1 MLTSVIRKTAVL
13 LTLSCSAVAI
23 SAQDPG
29 IAVPAKAAPFVEKG
43 KIALALETADL
54 NGDGFADY
62 LLVVETP
69 KADRD
74 EPGDGIRT
82 LLILT
87 AGRNGDL
94 KLAARNDKVVYCRT
108 CGGVFGDPFAGIT
121 AKRNSFSVDNYG
133 GSNWRWSD
141 SYKFNYSR
149 IDETW
154 QLVLVAKDSFMAT
167 DPEKTAK
174 TKIITPKKFG
184 KINIARFDPDKIR

>member
-1 MLTSVIRKTAVL
+1 MKVKTLTGVL
-13 LTLSCSAVAI
+13 FILYFCSLTI

-29 IAVPAKAAPFVEKG
+29 LAVPAKVAPFVEKG

-69 KADRD
+69 KAGRD
-74 EPGDGIRT
+74 VSGDGIRT

-87 AGRNGDL
+87 ADRNGEL

-108 CGGVFGDPFAGIT
+108 CGGVFGDPFAGVT
-121 AKRNSFSVDNYG
+121 AKRNTFSVDNYG

-149 IDETW
+149 IDKTW
-154 QLVLVAKDSFMAT
+154 QLILVSKDSFMST

-174 TKIITPKKFG
+174 TKVITPKKFG
-184 KINIARFDPDKIR
+184 KIDIARFDPDKIR

>member
-1 MLTSVIRKTAVL
+1 MKVKTLTGVL
-13 LTLSCSAVAI
+13 FILCCCSLAI
-23 SAQDPG
+23 SAQDSG
-29 IAVPAKAAPFVEKG
+29 IAIPTRVVPFIEKG

-69 KADRD
+69 KAGRD
-74 EPGDGIRT
+74 VSGDGIRT

-87 AGRNGDL
+87 ADRNGEL
-94 KLAARNDKVVYCRT
+94 KLAARNDKAVYCRT
-108 CGGVFGDPFAGIT
+108 CGGVFGDPFAGVT

-149 IDETW
+149 IDKTW
-154 QLVLVAKDSFMAT
+154 QLVLVSKDSFMST
-167 DPEKTAK
+167 DPEKTGK
-174 TKIITPKKFG
+174 TKVITPKNFG
-184 KINIARFDPDKIR
+184 KIDIARFDPDKIR

>member
-1 MLTSVIRKTAVL
+1 MMNKAAIL
-13 LTLSCSAVAI
+13 LAMYCGAVAI

-29 IAVPAKAAPFVEKG
+29 LAVPAKIAPFVEKG
-43 KIALALETADL
+43 KIAIALESADL
-54 NGDGFADY
+54 NGDGSADY

-74 EPGDGIRT
+74 VSGDGIRT

-87 AGRNGDL
+87 ADRNGDL
-94 KLAARNDKVVYCRT
+94 RLAARNDKVVYCRT
-108 CGGVFGDPFAGIT
+108 CGGVFGDPFAGVT
-121 AKRNSFSVDNYG
+121 AKRNTFSVDNYG

-149 IDETW
+149 IDKTW
-154 QLVLVAKDSFMAT
+154 QLVLVAKDTFMAT